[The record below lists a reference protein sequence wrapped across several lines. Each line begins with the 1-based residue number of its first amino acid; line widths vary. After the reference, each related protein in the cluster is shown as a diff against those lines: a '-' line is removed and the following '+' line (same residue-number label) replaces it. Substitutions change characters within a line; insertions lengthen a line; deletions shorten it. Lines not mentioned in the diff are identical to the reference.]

1 MSAQGSGAGVFVSPD
16 GTPCTHWQSPV
27 ELSKTVGR
35 GRGQCDERLLLATIC
50 KLSHQ
55 WLSNM
60 VDASCACLDEE
71 YSRVVGA
78 FLVTYDGDETTLFC
92 SKGVWA
98 FVSLCLAWNLS
109 GTFTR

>member
-1 MSAQGSGAGVFVSPD
+1 
-16 GTPCTHWQSPV
+16 
-27 ELSKTVGR
+27 
-35 GRGQCDERLLLATIC
+35 
-50 KLSHQ
+50 
-55 WLSNM
+55 M